1 MSYVYRAEWQGRNTG
16 WDYRCELIPPGDG
29 ELQNPEIAELPVGS
43 LEFESLKMKYEKI
56 PFGCGES
63 PTAKIKIYLD
73 EIPKDA
79 KYNELRLRL
88 WAATINVNAGGVLGT
103 IQAGLVVRL
112 WVRFNKNSAPDV
124 NVWRHVWSGMVRHD
138 AIAKFDLSDKT
149 IQMEAVDLSRA
160 VLEVIKFSALRNAIS
175 AVASQQEVSSD
186 VVVEAVFTQDGRRNV
201 IANSF
206 GSGYEIKFVPLKL
219 LTDEIK
225 ELGNIVYRKFLRNS
239 AEQWDLQVVMPRFYR
254 QIYSGSGS
262 LGGEL
267 APNGVCVAWRCVKD
281 GQELPFGVFDER
293 DEAGFAKRYNSAWDY
308 IVDLTE
314 WSAARAEWRSRGL
327 AMRPLFSVDETVE
340 VAIERFSQFEINF
353 VGSGLKRVNVSNV
366 EVASGGEF
374 ADVGNW
380 VEQADGSRNEGELCV
395 ANVWSN
401 SPPAVE
407 YKQKAANFVNGK
419 YKLWLGEWVRTTG
432 LWYFERPEAFSRAMP
447 IRVCEGIRY
456 DRGDGTTTAIDET
469 YDWRMLAAS
478 RPSEKCL
485 GCQTVSGVMK
495 WLAKYLASEFVG
507 VRATA
512 KGRIDA
518 DECVWFE
525 GGGSLGFVWFGQG
538 YKYRVLGLA
547 EMLGV
552 GAPAVAEM
560 RWLGAEWNLRDE
572 EVEIEMIG

>member
-1 MSYVYRAEWQGRNTG
+1 MSCIYRAEWRGRNTG
-16 WDYRCELIPPGDG
+16 WDYRCEFVPPGDG
-29 ELQNPEIAELPVGS
+29 ELQNPEIAELPVGAV
-43 LEFESLKMKYEKI
+43 EFESLKMKYEKI

-63 PTAKIKIYLD
+63 PTAKIKVYLD
-73 EIPKDA
+73 EIPQDA

-103 IQAGLVVRL
+103 IPAGLVVRL
-112 WVRFNKNSAPDV
+112 WVRFNKNSATDV

-149 IQMEAVDLSRA
+149 IEMEAVDLSRA

-186 VVVEAVFTQDGRRNV
+186 VVVEAVFTQNGRRNV

-219 LTDEIK
+219 LTDKIK
-225 ELGNIVYRKFLRNS
+225 ELGNIAYRKFLRNS
-239 AEQWDLQVVMPRFYR
+239 AEEWELQISMPLFYR
-254 QIYSGSGS
+254 QVYSGSGS
-262 LGGEL
+262 LGSEL
-267 APNGVCVAWRCVKD
+267 ASNEVLVAWRCVKD
-281 GQELPFGVFDER
+281 GVEEPFGVFDER
-293 DEAGFAKRYNSAWDY
+293 DEAGFARRYNSVWDY
-308 IVDLTE
+308 VVDLCE
-314 WSAARAEWRSRGL
+314 WTAARAEWKSGGF
-327 AMRPLFSVDETVE
+327 AMRSLQAGGEIVE
-340 VAIERFSQFEINF
+340 VPVERFTQFEINF
-353 VGSGLKRVNVSNV
+353 VGSGLKRVNVSSV

-401 SPPAVE
+401 TPPAVK
-407 YKQKAANFVNGK
+407 YKQKASNFINGK
-419 YKLWLGEWVRTTG
+419 YTLWLGKWVRTTG
-432 LWYFERPEAFSRAMP
+432 LWYFEQPEAFSRAMP
-447 IRVCEGIRY
+447 IRVHEGVLF
-456 DRGDGTTTAIDET
+456 DRGDGTTTAIYET
-469 YDWRMLAAS
+469 YDWRMLAS
-478 RPSEKCL
+478 GRPSEKCI

-495 WLAKYLASEFVG
+495 WLAKYLAGEFAG
-507 VRATA
+507 VKATA

-538 YKYRVLGLA
+538 YNYRLLGLA
-547 EMLGV
+547 EMLGA

-572 EVEIEMIG
+572 EVEVEMIG